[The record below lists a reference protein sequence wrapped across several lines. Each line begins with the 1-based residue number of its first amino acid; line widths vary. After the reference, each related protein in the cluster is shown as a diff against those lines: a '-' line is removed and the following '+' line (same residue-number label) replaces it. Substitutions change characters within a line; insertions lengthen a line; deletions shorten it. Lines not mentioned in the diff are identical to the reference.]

1 MNQENNNNPKN
12 ELEIIDVEVL
22 TNEEYQERQ
31 ADMLMEQTFGNEE
44 NMKKTSSVIAS
55 FVQSYEKHKH
65 EMPLQEWLVR
75 EFKKY
80 PDIWKDEQDIT
91 NTATEVI
98 ATVKE
103 AKEKKESLYAHMDK
117 GKSKESWLA
126 NEIEKSAKINGAINV
141 GNYAAGI
148 DKAIIQS
155 NEAMLDAIIKVDG
168 INVNMNNNLDGF
180 IAEQHHVNTFNME
193 AADRGSKIT
202 AKVLTP
208 DGAYGKNSMD
218 IGIYDGDGKL
228 VRRYQAKYGQDAY
241 ATQKLFEHGD
251 YRGQRK
257 LVPSEQVGG
266 VEGGVGE
273 IEYDGIKSKPLT
285 KAEAKELQQKARN
298 AKNKETYEAEAKK
311 YEWSDT
317 NRINVAKEIGK
328 SALIAAGFTCAF
340 QGARIL
346 GRRAWNAITGKE
358 NQSASE
364 DLKELFESSI
374 KTGVNVG
381 ATTAVAG
388 GVVVAAKS
396 GLMGTLLKETPVG
409 KIVNGVVLGIENAK
423 ILYKCAKGE
432 LTATEAADAM
442 GTTTAALYGGFE
454 GGVSGAALGAKIGAV
469 GGPVGIAIGG
479 VVGGVVGGIV
489 GSKVGEKVYQAGKE
503 VVKTG
508 ATIVKTAVKA
518 AVDIGKAALEGAK
531 KAVSKLNPFNW
542 F

>member
-1 MNQENNNNPKN
+1 MNQENNNNPN
-12 ELEIIDVEVL
+12 NQLEIIDVEVL

-31 ADMLMEQTFGNEE
+31 ADILMEQTFGNEE

-55 FVQSYEKHKH
+55 FVESYEKHKH

-80 PDIWKDEQDIT
+80 PDIWKDEQEIT
-91 NTATEVI
+91 NTATEI
-98 ATVKE
+98 ISTVKE
-103 AKEKKESLYAHMDK
+103 AKEKKESLYSHMDK

-126 NEIEKSAKINGAINV
+126 NEIEKSAKIAGAVNV
-141 GNYAAGI
+141 GAYAAGI
-148 DKAIIQS
+148 DNAIAKS
-155 NEAMLDAIIKVDG
+155 NEAMINTIKNNDG
-168 INVNMNNNLDGF
+168 VTFNMGRNLDGF

-193 AADRGSKIT
+193 AASQGSSVR

-208 DGAYGKNSMD
+208 DGAFGKNSMD

-228 VRRYQAKYGQDAY
+228 VRRYQAKYGQDAD
-241 ATQKLFEHGD
+241 ATKKLFEHGD
-251 YRGQRK
+251 YKGQRK
-257 LVPSEQVGG
+257 LVPSDQAGN

-273 IEYDGIKSKPLT
+273 IEYNGIRSKPLS
-285 KAEAKELQQKARN
+285 KAEAKALQEKAQL
-298 AKNKETYEAEAKK
+298 EYESKK

-328 SALIAAGFTCAF
+328 GALLAAGATCAF

-346 GRRAWNAITGKE
+346 GRRLWNSLTGKE

-364 DLKELFESSI
+364 DLKEFFESSI

-388 GVVVAAKS
+388 GVVVAAR
-396 GLMGTLLKETPVG
+396 
-409 KIVNGVVLGIENAK
+409 NGWLGAIAKGMNANIITMSVIGGIENAK
-423 ILYKCAKGE
+423 ILYKFANGE
-432 LTATEAADAM
+432 LTAAETADAM

-454 GGVSGAALGAKIGAV
+454 GGLSGAALGAKLGIY
-469 GGPVGIAIGG
+469 GGPVGIFIGG
-479 VVGGVVGGIV
+479 VAGAIIGGMA

-503 VVKTG
+503 IVKTG

-518 AVDIGKAALEGAK
+518 VVDIGKAAWEGVK
-531 KAVSKLNPFNW
+531 SVGRVLNPFNW

>member
-1 MNQENNNNPKN
+1 MNQKNNNNTNN
-12 ELEIIDVEVL
+12 ELEIIDAEVL

-31 ADMLMEQTFGNEE
+31 ADMLIEQTFGNEE

-55 FVQSYEKHKH
+55 FVESYEKHKH

-75 EFKKY
+75 EFRKY
-80 PDIWKDEQDIT
+80 PDIWNDEQEIS

-103 AKEKKESLYAHMDK
+103 AKQKKEALYAHMDK

-141 GNYAAGI
+141 GDYAAGI
-148 DKAIIQS
+148 DKAIAQS
-155 NEAMLDAIIKVDG
+155 NDEMLRTITNNDG
-168 INVNMNNNLDGF
+168 ITFNMGRNLDGF

-193 AADRGSKIT
+193 AVARGSKVT
-202 AKVLTP
+202 AKVLIP
-208 DGAYGKNSMD
+208 EGAYGKNSMD

-228 VRRYQAKYGQDAY
+228 VRRYQAKYGQDAD
-241 ATQKLFEHGD
+241 ATKKLFDHGD

-257 LVPSEQVGG
+257 LVPSDQAGQ

-273 IEYDGIKSKPLT
+273 IEYEGIKSKPLS
-285 KAEAKELQQKARN
+285 KSEAKELQEKSQL
-298 AKNKETYEAEAKK
+298 EYEAKK
-311 YEWSDT
+311 YEWNDT
-317 NRINVAKEIGK
+317 NRINIAKEIGK

-346 GRRAWNAITGKE
+346 GRRAWNALTGKE

-364 DLKELFESSI
+364 DLKEFFESSI

-388 GVVVAAKS
+388 GIVVAAKS
-396 GLMGTLLKETPVG
+396 GWLGTLAKGMKANVITTAVIG
-409 KIVNGVVLGIENAK
+409 GVENAK
-423 ILYKCAKGE
+423 LLYKYANGE
-432 LTATEAADAM
+432 LTATETADAM

-454 GGVSGAALGAKIGAV
+454 GGIAGAEVGALLGAV
-469 GGPVGIAIGG
+469 GGPIGAVIVGIA
-479 VVGGVVGGIV
+479 GGVVGGII
-489 GSKVGEKVYQAGKE
+489 GSKVGEKIYQAGKE
-503 VVKTG
+503 IVKTG
-508 ATIVKTAVKA
+508 TTIVKTAVKA
-518 AVDIGKAALEGAK
+518 VADIGKVALEGAK
-531 KAVSKLNPFNW
+531 NVLSKLNPLNLFN
-542 F
+542 